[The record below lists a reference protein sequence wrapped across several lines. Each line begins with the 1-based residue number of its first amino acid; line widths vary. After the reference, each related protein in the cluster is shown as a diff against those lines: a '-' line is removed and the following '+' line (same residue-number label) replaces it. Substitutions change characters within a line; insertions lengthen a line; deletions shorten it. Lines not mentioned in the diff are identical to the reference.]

1 MAKQVIQLGTSANDG
16 TGDPLR
22 SAFTK
27 VNANFTEL
35 YTSIGTIPTD
45 ISQLTDTTHL
55 LGQGGTGSSLVNGEY
70 TVELNSSGNL
80 TVPQRLIIGG
90 TNSNYESHLE
100 IDASNYWTS
109 IQWTH
114 LPFAQDPNA
123 GPFECQAQLMRVFSG
138 SGEIEGH
145 EELVAV
151 SVVKP
156 TNTTYNGLM
165 LTTSD
170 GKIPDAPYNDGVGTM
185 YNWVFGG
192 DGTTKFPNNTLDA
205 GSSSIDIKSSDY
217 AELWYHGVEAHWHAD
232 PTRNSEA
239 YIWTAWD
246 GSYIQNYRG
255 DDGTNPQWNY
265 QWGYHNDGTLSFP
278 TLNGNTRT
286 GSGNNLQFQ
295 QSYNQKI
302 ISTKSGTESQQTVE
316 RLVISGG
323 DSYFD
328 GSAHHGEGGDIYL
341 WAGAGENGGDI
352 KVDGGNSSTGE
363 GGTIKIRGGNSSS
376 GTGGFVEI
384 WSGSGATGAPIKL
397 STWNSG
403 WNQWIF
409 ETNGKLTLPVNGDI
423 VNSDG
428 HSVIKS
434 IPQNL
439 RDDNQNYTLSLSD
452 AGKHIYMNHSNNY
465 VWLTIPTNADVA
477 FDIGTAITIVT
488 NQNVPIYI
496 NSSDSNTTKLY
507 VPGLSYAG
515 GGYDIPPNSMATLLK
530 VEADVW
536 MLSGYGITID

>member
-192 DGTTKFPNNTLDA
+192 DGT
-205 GSSSIDIKSSDY
+205 
-217 AELWYHGVEAHWHAD
+217 
-232 PTRNSEA
+232 
-239 YIWTAWD
+239 
-246 GSYIQNYRG
+246 
-255 DDGTNPQWNY
+255 
-265 QWGYHNDGTLSFP
+265 LSFP

-286 GSGNNLQFQ
+286 GSGNNLQFEG
-295 QSYNQKI
+295 SYAQKI
-302 ISTKSGTESQQTVE
+302 ISTKAGTELRQTVE